1 MEVSDDINLVCL
13 GDTNIIVLED
23 GVDDRNTPE
32 LLLGLRKLASKS
44 INNDT
49 FLLPS

>member
-23 GVDDRNTPE
+23 GVDDRSTPQVVARPPQAGKQE
-32 LLLGLRKLASKS
+32 H
-44 INNDT
+44 
-49 FLLPS
+49 